1 MLNCIAVDDE
11 PLALG
16 LAVNF
21 IEQTPFL
28 NLIGAF
34 NNALDALNAI
44 HQNKI
49 DIAYLDIK
57 MPDLSGL
64 ELAKL
69 LNQTTLN
76 HIPKIIFTTAF
87 NHYAIDGYKVDAIDY
102 LLKPFNYEEFL
113 RTANKV
119 LNYHHLLQQTKNGH
133 LSDAEKQSGDFLF
146 VKSEY
151 QMVKINLHEI
161 LYIEGLK
168 DYIKIHVKNLTSP
181 ILSLTTLKSFEERLP
196 AKNFMR
202 VQRSFI
208 IALDKIDSIS
218 KHTVQIC
225 GTTINI
231 GDQYKDNLKK
241 LLARWL

>member
-1 MLNCIAVDDE
+1 MKMNCIAVDDE

-21 IEQTPFL
+21 IERTPFL
-28 NLIGAF
+28 NLVGAF
-34 NNALDALNAI
+34 NNALDALNVI

-69 LNQTTLN
+69 LNQTSVKHL
-76 HIPKIIFTTAF
+76 PKIVFTTAF

-113 RTANKV
+113 RTANKA
-119 LNYHHLLQQTKNGH
+119 LNISHLIHRNHNDINLKN
-133 LSDAEKQSGDFLF
+133 ESGDFLF

-151 QMVKINLHEI
+151 QMIKINLSEI
-161 LYIEGLK
+161 LYVEGLK
-168 DYIKIHVKNLTSP
+168 DYIKIHVKNLASP

-196 AKNFMR
+196 SEKFMR

-218 KHTVQIC
+218 KHAVQIC

-231 GDQYKDNLKK
+231 GEQYKDNLKK
-241 LLARWL
+241 LLSKWL